1 MRTIDISRSD
11 RPYPERRSNL
21 FAFAALALVFAF
33 VSWRVVGARLP
44 GAHASGDDANAAALA
59 FEEQGNSAGAAWS
72 SGVGAERDEARA
84 EPSEK
89 LDPSAGVTGAE
100 LTGAERATIDV
111 FRRASPGVVHVTNVA
126 RVATRRSF
134 EDTVQGSG
142 SGFVWDREGHVVT
155 NYHVVRGSDSVYV
168 RFAGDDHPYRARIVN
183 AAPHQDLAVLKLTE
197 EPKTPLV
204 PIAIGSSSDLLVGQ
218 HVYAIGN
225 PFGLDQTLSS
235 GLISGLGREIRS
247 LTDHK
252 IAGVIQSDAAI
263 NPGNSG
269 GPLLDS
275 RGRVIG
281 VNTAIVTLSGAYNGI
296 GFAVPVDTVK
306 RVVGEIVATGKF
318 TRPGLGVVLMSEQE
332 AARLRLRGVGI
343 AMVTDDSA
351 AEKAGLRSASKSSN
365 GALAIDEIVG
375 LDGLVIRSPR
385 DLYDALD
392 GRSVGDTVTVKVRR
406 GERVF
411 DAPLRLQ
418 ALRE

>member
-1 MRTIDISRSD
+1 MRTIDISRAD
-11 RPYPERRSNL
+11 RPSPERRSNL
-21 FAFAALALVFAF
+21 FAFAALSLVFAF
-33 VSWRVVGARLP
+33 VSWRVVGARVPEALEP
-44 GAHASGDDANAAALA
+44 GETALAAAI
-59 FEEQGNSAGAAWS
+59 EGESAGAAWS
-72 SGVGAERDEARA
+72 SDVGAERGEARA
-84 EPSEK
+84 ERGAN
-89 LDPSAGVTGAE
+89 LDANLDANAE

-126 RVATRRSF
+126 KIATRRSF
-134 EDTVQGSG
+134 EDAVQGSG
-142 SGFVWDREGHVVT
+142 SGFVWDRDGHVVT
-155 NYHVVRGSDSVYV
+155 NFHVVRGSDAVYV

-183 AAPHQDLAVLKLTE
+183 TAPHQDLAVLKLTE
-197 EPKTPLV
+197 APKAPLA

-306 RVVGEIVATGKF
+306 RVVGEIVATGKV

-332 AARLRLRGVGI
+332 SVRLRLRGVGI

-351 AEKAGLRSASKSSN
+351 AQKAGLRSASQSPS
-365 GALAIDEIVG
+365 GVLSIDEIVG
-375 LDGLVIRSPR
+375 LDELVIRSPR

-406 GERVF
+406 GDRVF
-411 DAPLRLQ
+411 EAPLRLQ